1 MGLIA
6 RINPNPS
13 AEGHTM
19 TERKLKTVRPRL
31 EALLAQDRDPLKAL
45 VKEALGQIPAGGNDR
60 LSGCGAG

>member
-19 TERKLKTVRPRL
+19 TERKLKTVLVVTGSESFPI
-31 EALLAQDRDPLKAL
+31 AQRADSDRNASTEVLDFMAHRDDP
-45 VKEALGQIPAGGNDR
+45 PA
-60 LSGCGAG
+60 